1 VPGALLLGQLL
12 APLGVVPGSWEFRT
26 QVAGRLQ
33 RWPEGPQ
40 QGELKRLQEELKQ
53 GLSRRNFL
61 GRLKGAG
68 VGFGAAF
75 VLGVDQAA
83 ALTDPDAG
91 VSVKS
96 TNPAVDGIL
105 TEGAKDPAI
114 DGGKDSAA
122 KEPLTRLAY
131 RRFFRRFYRRGYRRF
146 FYRRFFY
153 RRFYRRW

>member
-1 VPGALLLGQLL
+1 VEARNMTGD
-12 APLGVVPGSWEFRT
+12 VDKKWE
-26 QVAGRLQ
+26 RLKELQ
-33 RWPEGPQ
+33 A
-40 QGELKRLQEELKQ
+40 ELKRLQEELKQ

-75 VLGVDQAA
+75 VLGVEKAA
-83 ALTDPDAG
+83 ALTGVDGG

-105 TEGAKDPAI
+105 TEGAEDQGAKERA
-114 DGGKDSAA
+114 G

-146 FYRRFFY
+146 FYRRFYGRYRRFY
-153 RRFYRRW
+153 RRFYRRGYRRFYRRW

>member
-1 VPGALLLGQLL
+1 MLLQAEQLL
-12 APLGVVPGSWEFRT
+12 HANVQGWRPCPFIVER
-26 QVAGRLQ
+26 VAI
-33 RWPEGPQ
+33 
-40 QGELKRLQEELKQ
+40 
-53 GLSRRNFL
+53 SRR
-61 GRLKGAG
+61 RLEMRRR
-68 VGFGAAF
+68 
-75 VLGVDQAA
+75 LGVDQAA

-105 TEGAKDPAI
+105 TESAKDPAI
-114 DGGKDSAA
+114 DGGKDSA

>member
-1 VPGALLLGQLL
+1 MTGDVEKK
-12 APLGVVPGSWEFRT
+12 WE
-26 QVAGRLQ
+26 RLKELQ
-33 RWPEGPQ
+33 A
-40 QGELKRLQEELKQ
+40 ELKRLQEELKQ

-75 VLGVDQAA
+75 VLGVDKAA
-83 ALTDPDAG
+83 ALSEPDAG

-96 TNPAVDGIL
+96 TNPAVDEIL
-105 TEGAKDPAI
+105 AEGAKDQMIEGAQDPA
-114 DGGKDSAA
+114 GKVDPNDPMTHKAW
-122 KEPLTRLAY
+122 Y

-153 RRFYRRW
+153 RRFYRRGYRRFYRRFYRRW

>member
-1 VPGALLLGQLL
+1 MIGDDDKK
-12 APLGVVPGSWEFRT
+12 WE
-26 QVAGRLQ
+26 RLKELQ
-33 RWPEGPQ
+33 A
-40 QGELKRLQEELKQ
+40 ELKRLQEELKR

-75 VLGVDQAA
+75 VLGVDKAA
-83 ALTDPDAG
+83 ALTDVAAG
-91 VSVKS
+91 VNVKS

-105 TEGAKDPAI
+105 TEGAKDQANGAKAPA
-114 DGGKDSAA
+114 G

-146 FYRRFFY
+146 FYRRFYGRYRRFFY
-153 RRFYRRW
+153 RRFYARW

>member
-1 VPGALLLGQLL
+1 MTGDMDKK
-12 APLGVVPGSWEFRT
+12 WE
-26 QVAGRLQ
+26 RLK
-33 RWPEGPQ
+33 EL

-83 ALTDPDAG
+83 ALTDPDAN

-105 TEGAKDPAI
+105 TESAKDPAI
-114 DGGKDSAA
+114 DGGKDSA

>member
-1 VPGALLLGQLL
+1 MTGDVDKK
-12 APLGVVPGSWEFRT
+12 WE
-26 QVAGRLQ
+26 RLKELQ
-33 RWPEGPQ
+33 A
-40 QGELKRLQEELKQ
+40 ELKRLQEELKQ

-105 TEGAKDPAI
+105 TEGPKDQTL

-146 FYRRFFY
+146 FYRRFYARGY